1 MLAELAA
8 FNAGF
13 AVIKQ
18 TVLNGK
24 DITSALGSLS
34 NMLRAEQD
42 LRARGNRKKKNIW
55 TKVAGK
61 SADDFEE
68 FIALNSIKEQRKE
81 LASMVRL
88 YASFS
93 WDDFVAYEAKMRK
106 KRKQEAEEREREI
119 ARLVGFAQWGL
130 AGLVVFGIAFGSL
143 YWPWVN
149 YG

>member
-24 DITSALGSLS
+24 DISTALGSLS
-34 NMLRAEQD
+34 SMLGAEED
-42 LRARGNRKKKNIW
+42 LKARGARKKKNIW

-68 FIALNSIKEQRKE
+68 FVALNEIKEQRKE
-81 LASMVRL
+81 LESIVRL
-88 YASFS
+88 YANFS
-93 WDDFVAYEAKMRK
+93 WDDFIAYEAKMRK
-106 KRKQEAEEREREI
+106 KRKEEAEERERAI
-119 ARLVGFAQWGL
+119 ARMVGFAQWGI
-130 AGLVVFGIAFGSL
+130 AGLVVFGTALGLL
-143 YWPWVN
+143 YWSYTT

>member
-13 AVIKQ
+13 AVLKQ

-24 DITSALGSLS
+24 DISTALGSLS
-34 NMLRAEQD
+34 SMLGAEED
-42 LRARGNRKKKNIW
+42 LKARGARKKKNIW

-68 FIALNSIKEQRKE
+68 FVALNEIKEQRKE
-81 LASMVRL
+81 LESIVRL
-88 YASFS
+88 YANFS
-93 WDDFVAYEAKMRK
+93 WDDFIAYEAKMRK
-106 KRKQEAEEREREI
+106 KRKEEAEERERAI
-119 ARLVGFAQWGL
+119 ARMVGFAQWGV
-130 AGLVVFGIAFGSL
+130 AGLLVFGTALGLL
-143 YWPWVN
+143 YWSYMT

>member
-34 NMLRAEQD
+34 NMLGAEEDLKARA
-42 LRARGNRKKKNIW
+42 NPKKRNIW

-81 LASMVRL
+81 LESMVRMISSL
-88 YASFS
+88 TKRRCARS
-93 WDDFVAYEAKMRK
+93 A
-106 KRKQEAEEREREI
+106 KRKLKNVNVQ
-119 ARLVGFAQWGL
+119 LLDWLGL
-130 AGLVVFGIAFGSL
+130 LSGA
-143 YWPWVN
+143 
-149 YG
+149 